1 MENAVGMERVQWLG
15 LLGKQVNRHGEHPA
29 LLLMCTG
36 QCPWESIAGLEMAL
50 PARPKV
56 GASQGCCL
64 GAAGQRDDA
73 PLPTPQVPPA
83 AEIFSAAPVGLGML
97 CKHYGGKK
105 PHFPPE

>member
-15 LLGKQVNRHGEHPA
+15 LLGEQVNRHGEHPA

-56 GASQGCCL
+56 GARSRMLPGGC
-64 GAAGQRDDA
+64 GAER
-73 PLPTPQVPPA
+73 
-83 AEIFSAAPVGLGML
+83 
-97 CKHYGGKK
+97 
-105 PHFPPE
+105 